1 MSDSPIPISRQDEAE
16 IINESPDI
24 QTLTSI
30 DETSILEKAD
40 LPILLKSG
48 ELTSSHVDEN
58 NENEAVR
65 KTCLEKK
72 TTFLLTA

>member
-40 LPILLKSG
+40 LPILLKSD
-48 ELTSSHVDEN
+48 EQTSSHVDEN

>member
-40 LPILLKSG
+40 LPILLKSD

>member
-16 IINESPDI
+16 MIKESPDI

-40 LPILLKSG
+40 LPILVKSD
-48 ELTSSHVDEN
+48 EQTNSHVDEN

-65 KTCLEKK
+65 KTCLEKEK
-72 TTFLLTA
+72 KHSY